1 MNREPKR
8 KSQIANAALLKHLR
22 FNGVDDPGDLD

>member
-1 MNREPKR
+1 MNGEPQR

-22 FNGVDDPGDLD
+22 LSGVDYPGYLD